1 MSDEGNCSL
10 CETGSPGRQRWHS
23 AIPTTHSNVTMTW
36 RLCMGPTSQRLHHL
50 PPWVPTMWIVDD
62 PHRNHSSTPV
72 SWLVLN
78 THILLLISLTRASAS
93 SSGAFAVLCGTV
105 SAFRKPGSSFYKLFH
120 LFPAPIPRHTGL
132 RLYMNLHQWWCLPGP
147 QSSVFELGHLY
158 CLGMSKK
165 KKLEQVE
172 YSEAD
177 VAYLRDG
184 AESCFGPMMR
194 CCSSLNRNNPQ
205 SLTCL
210 NAWPCLAQ
218 GEWDC

>member
-120 LFPAPIPRHTGL
+120 LLLEWQERERGWEIRKEILSSTQLSHPPPEFVRPPGCSVESRTGL
-132 RLYMNLHQWWCLPGP
+132 EG
-147 QSSVFELGHLY
+147 
-158 CLGMSKK
+158 GMT
-165 KKLEQVE
+165 L
-172 YSEAD
+172 
-177 VAYLRDG
+177 VARRR
-184 AESCFGPMMR
+184 S
-194 CCSSLNRNNPQ
+194 Q
-205 SLTCL
+205 
-210 NAWPCLAQ
+210 
-218 GEWDC
+218 